1 MNAVFNGI
9 FISVL
14 YTQVISNMSK
24 RVQRGIQLTPYFLT
38 KYPTLFLIKKQ
49 TNKKKNIQPNLK
61 YSSPSSIQQF
71 SILGSK
77 VPKYPQLISTC
88 SALLSTQL
96 HLNSCTKHRDGPFFP
111 QLFQPTSWMCQQ
123 YSRWGKCIQVY

>member
-38 KYPTLFLIKKQ
+38 KYPTLFLIKK
-49 TNKKKNIQPNLK
+49 KKTQKTSNL
-61 YSSPSSIQQF
+61 
-71 SILGSK
+71 
-77 VPKYPQLISTC
+77 T
-88 SALLSTQL
+88 
-96 HLNSCTKHRDGPFFP
+96 
-111 QLFQPTSWMCQQ
+111 
-123 YSRWGKCIQVY
+123 